1 MEQRSGRIVRQ
12 GNENPQVDIYRY
24 VTEQTFDAY
33 LYQLVEGKQKFASQI
48 MTSKSPVRS
57 AEDIDETAL
66 SYAEIKMLAT
76 GNPYIKEKMD
86 LDIQVQKLKM
96 LKSNFLSEKY
106 GLEDKVIK
114 FYPQQIAYLKSRV
127 EGLTKDVET
136 AKSHPKPIDEQPLGM
151 MVSGVSYSEKA
162 EAGQAIINACKSM
175 NSPDAIPLGEYRGFQ
190 MELYF
195 DTVQRNYVV
204 KLKGETSR
212 DVPLGDDSHGN
223 IVRID
228 NGIERFEE
236 ALADTKNS
244 LENTEKQFETA
255 KQEIEKP
262 FAKEEELRAKTARL
276 DELNILLNMDKKEN
290 EIVGGEPDEGEPVGG
305 RKEKSY
311 ER

>member
-1 MEQRSGRIVRQ
+1 
-12 GNENPQVDIYRY
+12 
-24 VTEQTFDAY
+24 
-33 LYQLVEGKQKFASQI
+33 
-48 MTSKSPVRS
+48 
-57 AEDIDETAL
+57 
-66 SYAEIKMLAT
+66 
-76 GNPYIKEKMD
+76 
-86 LDIQVQKLKM
+86 
-96 LKSNFLSEKY
+96 
-106 GLEDKVIK
+106 
-114 FYPQQIAYLKSRV
+114 
-127 EGLTKDVET
+127 
-136 AKSHPKPIDEQPLGM
+136 
-151 MVSGVSYSEKA
+151 
-162 EAGQAIINACKSM
+162 M
-175 NSPDAIPLGEYRGFQ
+175 NSPNAIPLGEYRGFQ

-212 DVPLGDDSHGN
+212 DVPLGDDAHGN

-244 LENTEKQFETA
+244 LENTEKQ
-255 KQEIEKP
+255 

-290 EIVGGEPDEGEPVGG
+290 EIVGGEPDEGEAVGG